1 MKIKIYNVITKLNII
16 LTTLFLILSPLY
28 LGSFK
33 DSYINSYLFVFLL
46 LDFVA
51 ITTYLLKPYKI
62 NKKFIIYFLFL
73 LTFLLPLFSKD
84 IVFFNSHIKITI
96 LTLSTI
102 ILAINMNQ
110 ILKENTL
117 YKIIITSTTLTAI
130 TSILYVFYPTFFE
143 SIYIHADYGDF
154 FLSSINRLY
163 GTLNYP
169 NSLAL
174 FSLIGIILSFK
185 YLNKKRYKFT
195 FYINLLALL
204 LTISKSILIF
214 AALIFIIY
222 IIKNKEVRNNIIA
235 SIIPIMINLNTTRVS
250 IINDNILFFLSTTI
264 LLFIIYYLFYLL
276 LNKKQII
283 FYLLAIIIIIISLIY
298 QTKPLTIEKNN
309 NEDIFIAD
317 IIGLKEG
324 NYEIKIKLDADNYN
338 GNIYLYK
345 QFMQNNNLSYIL
357 IKQEKLKNNI
367 TIKFKVEKDAD
378 YYSLKVSNQLMN
390 FNIEKIEIIKGNKK
404 KNIPVD
410 YTVLPYNYIKQ
421 IEQLKYDKT
430 SVGSRLEVYKVC
442 LDIIKENSLLGHGY
456 DYFKI
461 GNRNTDVN
469 YILVEHSQIMTLG
482 VQNGIIS
489 IIIWIVLLIMIGIEI
504 MKKKSFKD
512 LELILILLLF
522 IYSSLFDFSMSYQ
535 YFLLLFFTFSILL
548 TNKKSTSK

>member
-1 MKIKIYNVITKLNII
+1 MKEKIYNVIIKSNII

-46 LDFVA
+46 LDIIA
-51 ITTYLLKPYKI
+51 IITYILKPYKI
-62 NKKFIIYFLFL
+62 NKKFIIYFLFF

-84 IVFFNSHIKITI
+84 IVFFYTHIKITI
-96 LTLSTI
+96 LILSTI
-102 ILAINMNQ
+102 ILSININHT
-110 ILKENTL
+110 LKENKI
-117 YKIIITSTTLTAI
+117 YKIIIAATTLTTI
-130 TSILYVFYPTFFE
+130 ISILYVFYPTFFE

-185 YLNKKRYKFT
+185 YLNKKIYKFT

-214 AALIFIIY
+214 SAIVFIIY
-222 IIKNKEVRNNIIA
+222 GIKNKETRKNIIA
-235 SIIPIMINLNTTRVS
+235 IIIPIMINLNTTRVS
-250 IINDNILFFLSTTI
+250 IINNNILFFLSTTL

-276 LNKKQII
+276 LNKKKAI
-283 FYLLAIIIIIISLIY
+283 FYLLATIIITLSLINP
-298 QTKPLTIEKNN
+298 TKPLTIEKNN
-309 NEDIFIAD
+309 NENIFIVD
-317 IIGLKEG
+317 IMGLKEG
-324 NYEIKIKLDADNYN
+324 NYEIKIKLEADNYN

-345 QFMQNNNLSYIL
+345 QFMQNNNLSYFL
-357 IKQEKLKNNI
+357 IKQEQLSNNI
-367 TIKFKVEKDAD
+367 TIKFKAEKDAD
-378 YYSLKVSNQLMN
+378 YYSIKVSNQLMN
-390 FNIEKIEIIKGNKK
+390 FNIKKIELIKGNKK
-404 KNIPVD
+404 TNIPTN
-410 YTVLPYNYIKQ
+410 YRVLPYNYIKQ

-442 LDIIKENSLLGHGY
+442 IDIIKENPLLGHGF

-461 GNRNTDVN
+461 GNKDTAIN

-489 IIIWIVLLIMIGIEI
+489 IIIWIILLITIGFE
-504 MKKKSFKD
+504 MKKKKNLKN
-512 LELILILLLF
+512 LELILILILF

-535 YFLLLFFTFSILL
+535 YFLLLFFTFSMLL